1 MKAKLPKFCSFIFC
15 VAELAKKSEFV
26 TLFYSN
32 SPHFS
37 PKIKNQTLASSKAG
51 KIPSVQTIFFKLSLE
66 KLLVKKSEMKMSLS
80 YIPTSAEAERLFS
93 LFEKACNCLNK
104 KICWEHIFL

>member
-51 KIPSVQTIFFKLSLE
+51 KM
-66 KLLVKKSEMKMSLS
+66 LVKKSEMKMSLS

>member
-1 MKAKLPKFCSFIFC
+1 LGYLMIYIILLSLEEQVLRFLLLFGLKKVSLVLALSVRKKTAELMKAKLPKICSFIFC

-37 PKIKNQTLASSKAG
+37 PKIKNQTLTSSKAE
-51 KIPSVQTIFFKLSLE
+51 IPSVQTIF
-66 KLLVKKSEMKMSLS
+66 
-80 YIPTSAEAERLFS
+80 
-93 LFEKACNCLNK
+93 C
-104 KICWEHIFL
+104 